1 MLIENSSDLIQ
12 SVEQAQLPSGKPA
25 DLATLVNGQVLV
37 VSEDA
42 LAVYRSVAD
51 VSDELG
57 NGLRASVSIPSAYTL
72 PVQTQAF
79 IQEHRA
85 GYVGLSD
92 GRVLLITLNDVQM
105 FPSKQDALRNQNE
118 VVRLPLG

>member
-57 NGLRASVSIPSAYTL
+57 NGLRASVSIPAAYTL
-72 PVQTQAF
+72 PWQAQAF

-118 VVRLPLG
+118 VVRIPLG